1 MKNVKFLI
9 KSSLILI
16 MLLGFLRLQ
25 AHSVRAEETN
35 PPPVPETTDGSSPSP
50 DSNSGVNDS
59 SGTTGALSA
68 STDED
73 TSNQT
78 GASNSLGDA
87 ASSAGASSTSTDED
101 TSNQA
106 GTSNS
111 SGDSSTGSTDPS
123 TTAGDDASGAAD
135 SSTSPDEGVSDP
147 ADSSTSPNDAVSEP
161 ADSSISTDEAASDV
175 ADSTTSP
182 DGSAS
187 DPATSSESTGIEESS
202 SPDTEIADE
211 AAEIIEEAAEK
222 DITLADG
229 DGQPIT
235 AADAQAQELLTST
248 ASDPWFDA
256 GNGVIRGYTSGGTC
270 AAGVNDCHSG
280 VSNSIQA
287 ALDDPDSAGKTI
299 HIEAGDYSAETF
311 TLNDDTRSFNLGSN
325 ISVNTINLNT
335 TYDFVSKVVGGF
347 FSALN
352 VWLNFGG
359 PQTATIQEGV
369 DLTESGGT
377 LNVASKTYNENVTVA
392 STKSGI
398 TIKGHGNPTLNG
410 SWIPYTGVPK
420 EEINGFDVQAND
432 VTISGFTIQNYWRG
446 IRVNNSTDF
455 YAHDNTF
462 YHNSVGLST
471 NLSTAVLS
479 NNTFGD
485 ATDPS
490 KGNDTG
496 ISVGEST
503 TLFSNGNQFFYNFH
517 GADLASLG
525 SKSKGFFSGDV
536 FVNNHMGIHVVS
548 NADVT
553 GSTFIGNEYGV
564 SVSPFG
570 AVFTSHGNTYSENH
584 IGVRTF
590 GGANKTIIYDNFVSN
605 DIGIYSD
612 FALDMQVHFSRFY
625 DNGYAIYDDG
635 FGCGFVQA
643 DNNWWGDNQGSA
655 GKITG
660 NAVATNWLAL
670 DMTPS
675 NDPINSGGEI
685 SQLTTQMVVTD
696 GTTKTPL
703 TDPELAAIQAAWFNY
718 TSAPVLNT
726 PILGTLNGDTFTS
739 GEYGG
744 DAQFSDTKFDD
755 QTPTTK
761 ITIIGP
767 PAPVDPIVPIVPENP
782 NDPSVPANPGSPP
795 MTANQGSP
803 AAPAPIPQIV
813 IPVTGDNL
821 VDLVCGGP
829 SQLVLENGSNVI
841 IPSLTPCTMQASFK
855 QEAIEGLPG
864 PLPEGVEFV
873 NALSVTVV
881 SDGNGLDAL
890 PQEALLQVSF
900 AGQQVN
906 ETGSLA
912 IYWWD
917 GNAWQ
922 EVPMNSIGS
931 AVSNNTG
938 LFVLVTK

>member
-1 MKNVKFLI
+1 MDQTKFTSRGNTYKNNI
-9 KSSLILI
+9 K
-16 MLLGFLRLQ
+16 
-25 AHSVRAEETN
+25 
-35 PPPVPETTDGSSPSP
+35 
-50 DSNSGVNDS
+50 GVNIVGGLNKTFTYDNF
-59 SGTTGALSA
+59 
-68 STDED
+68 E
-73 TSNQT
+73 
-78 GASNSLGDA
+78 
-87 ASSAGASSTSTDED
+87 
-101 TSNQA
+101 
-106 GTSNS
+106 
-111 SGDSSTGSTDPS
+111 
-123 TTAGDDASGAAD
+123 
-135 SSTSPDEGVSDP
+135 
-147 ADSSTSPNDAVSEP
+147 
-161 ADSSISTDEAASDV
+161 
-175 ADSTTSP
+175 
-182 DGSAS
+182 
-187 DPATSSESTGIEESS
+187 
-202 SPDTEIADE
+202 
-211 AAEIIEEAAEK
+211 
-222 DITLADG
+222 
-229 DGQPIT
+229 
-235 AADAQAQELLTST
+235 
-248 ASDPWFDA
+248 
-256 GNGVIRGYTSGGTC
+256 GNGV
-270 AAGVNDCHSG
+270 
-280 VSNSIQA
+280 
-287 ALDDPDSAGKTI
+287 
-299 HIEAGDYSAETF
+299 
-311 TLNDDTRSFNLGSN
+311 
-325 ISVNTINLNT
+325 
-335 TYDFVSKVVGGF
+335 
-347 FSALN
+347 
-352 VWLNFGG
+352 
-359 PQTATIQEGV
+359 
-369 DLTESGGT
+369 
-377 LNVASKTYNENVTVA
+377 
-392 STKSGI
+392 
-398 TIKGHGNPTLNG
+398 
-410 SWIPYTGVPK
+410 
-420 EEINGFDVQAND
+420 
-432 VTISGFTIQNYWRG
+432 
-446 IRVNNSTDF
+446 
-455 YAHDNTF
+455 
-462 YHNSVGLST
+462 
-471 NLSTAVLS
+471 
-479 NNTFGD
+479 
-485 ATDPS
+485 
-490 KGNDTG
+490 
-496 ISVGEST
+496 
-503 TLFSNGNQFFYNFH
+503 
-517 GADLASLG
+517 
-525 SKSKGFFSGDV
+525 
-536 FVNNHMGIHVVS
+536 
-548 NADVT
+548 
-553 GSTFIGNEYGV
+553 
-564 SVSPFG
+564 
-570 AVFTSHGNTYSENH
+570 
-584 IGVRTF
+584 
-590 GGANKTIIYDNFVSN
+590 
-605 DIGIYSD
+605 GIYTQD
-612 FALDMQVHFSRFY
+612 PVRVEIHFSRFY
-625 DNGYAIYDDG
+625 NNSIGIYYYH
-635 FGCGFVQA
+635 CGSGGHVQA

-813 IPVTGDNL
+813 IPVTGDSL

-890 PQEALLQVSF
+890 PQEALLRVSF

-938 LFVLVTK
+938 LFVLVTSSVLITLRD